1 MLDTDLTRRL
11 GIEHPI
17 QCGTMQW
24 LSKAELVGPVA
35 EAGALACL
43 ASAINPDPTALAEE
57 IAKTRAFTRRPF
69 GVNVSLF
76 PSFKAS
82 DISNLISTV
91 AQSGVKILETAGR
104 SPEPHRAQIR
114 EAGLF
119 HIHKCARLRD
129 ALKAQSLGVDAISV
143 VGVECGGHPGEAGLG
158 SLVLIPQVAVLVER
172 PVIGGGGFCD
182 GRTLAAG
189 LALGAQCINMGT
201 RFILTQECPAHPK
214 LKELYLRSS
223 ADDTMLVMGSLKNT
237 GRVLRT
243 AWTEEVD
250 RLEKEGAGLETLAP
264 LISGQLARQGWA
276 EGKADQG
283 LYYAGQ
289 AVGRCADLP
298 SVGQLVERMVAE
310 AESILSRLAG
320 SEA

>member
-1 MLDTDLTRRL
+1 MLTTELTKIL

-24 LSKAELVGPVA
+24 LSRAELVGPVA
-35 EAGALACL
+35 EAGALACI
-43 ASAINPDPTALAEE
+43 ASAINPDPAALREE
-57 IAKTRAFTRRPF
+57 IDKTRDITSRPF

-76 PSFKAS
+76 PSLSAS
-82 DISNLISTV
+82 DIGKLISTV
-91 AQSGVKILETAGR
+91 AESGVGILETAGR
-104 SPEPHRAQIR
+104 SPEPYRDQIK

-119 HIHKCARLRD
+119 HIHKCARIRD
-129 ALKAQSLGVDAISV
+129 ALKVQKLGVDAISV

-158 SLVLIPQVAVLVER
+158 SIVVIPQVVSAVDR

-201 RFILTQECPAHPK
+201 RFIMTKECPGHDN
-214 LKELYLRSS
+214 LKKFYLNASS
-223 ADDTMLVMGSLKNT
+223 DDTMLIMGSLKNT

-243 AWTEEVD
+243 AWSEEVD

-264 LISGQLARQGWA
+264 YISGQLSRIGWA
-276 EGKADQG
+276 DGSKDKG
-283 LYYAGQ
+283 LYYGGQ
-289 AVGRCADLP
+289 VVGRCDDLP
-298 SVGQLVERMVAE
+298 SVGELISQTVAQAQE
-310 AESILSRLAG
+310 VIKGLA
-320 SEA
+320 SD